1 MTNSSKQFKASVVI
15 AAVVMLSVLSLSG
28 SISGHSQRRR
38 SAHKARSA
46 NSVKPPP
53 PRPINAEEMQSLL
66 KRDGTRP
73 LLVNYWA
80 TWCDPCREEFP
91 DLVKIDADY
100 RTKGLDFIAISLDD
114 MAELKT
120 EVPKFLRQMKATM
133 PVYLLNVS
141 DPEPAINSVDRDWGG
156 ALPATFLYNNQG
168 EIVFKHFGRVKTDE
182 LRAEIDKLFGSKE
195 QKAVGTKQ

>member
-1 MTNSSKQFKASVVI
+1 MTNSSKPIKASVVI
-15 AAVVMLSVLSLSG
+15 ATVVMLSVLSLSG

-38 SAHKARSA
+38 SAHKPRIAT
-46 NSVKPPP
+46 VKPPA
-53 PRPINAEEMQSLL
+53 PRAINAEEMQSLL

-100 RTKGLDFIAISLDD
+100 RPKGLDFIAISLDD

-133 PVYLLNVS
+133 PVYLLNVP
-141 DPEPAINSVDRDWGG
+141 DPEPAINSVDREWGG

-168 EIVFKHFGRVKTDE
+168 EIVFKRFGRVKTDE
-182 LRAEIDKLFGSKE
+182 LRAEIDKLMI
-195 QKAVGTKQ
+195 TK